1 MHQSTRNTHVFS
13 MFGGGYVPEQR
24 GTDESAGQYCAV

>member
-1 MHQSTRNTHVFS
+1 MHQSTRNTQVFS

-24 GTDESAGQYCAV
+24 GIAARIKLEEIK